1 MKKLSK
7 TVIGLIVIVILTVTV
22 IVVIGTGG
30 SGLADGTYRVTNCES
45 YPDAYI
51 VVDGKGSN
59 IRFYNIDLN
68 EIYREDDLANYNKML
83 EKGFPVVIEGEEL
96 EKLSDLNEMFV
107 SHAWTLEDELF
118 KKGTFTYGVYCMG
131 PENIFGLVL
140 EYDSLHKTIQIM
152 DEDSSKNYIFKKAWF
167 G

>member
-22 IVVIGTGG
+22 IFALGAGG
-30 SGLADGTYRVTNCES
+30 SGPADGTYRVTNCEN

-51 VVDGKGSN
+51 VVDGKGKN
-59 IRFYNIDLN
+59 MRFYNIDLN
-68 EIYREDDLANYNKML
+68 AIYREDDLANYNKMV

-96 EKLSDLNEMFV
+96 ERLSDLNEMFV
-107 SHAWTLEDELF
+107 SHTWTFEDELF

-131 PENIFGLVL
+131 SENIFGLVL

-152 DEDSSKNYIFKKAWF
+152 DEDASKNYIFKRAWF